1 MDILYLENL
10 KQCPDFVET
19 FKRPGK
25 YFKVNI
31 EGMELEANYESY
43 KDNIIH
49 IVRTGNN
56 LRFYHWIHAYLAYKY
71 FTDQGKQVEGF
82 MIELVDGKKENI
94 NLDRLVIREPNIL
107 KELRKLKKGYR
118 NPGSHCRFCKIKTEC
133 HKELLKKG
141 DLTVIPSIS
150 EKVLK
155 DFEKMN
161 VDPLEVI
168 NNREEIDGFRS
179 FQRKA
184 LFNMKSVF
192 EDKTLKL
199 NEINLPDDYIVFDV
213 ETYDNHDFLF
223 GFLDNDEYIPF
234 FFEDENKNDFEE
246 MIEYLDNRNKK
257 LVHYDV
263 HDTKALRK
271 ISKFRPE
278 LKSKIDKILED
289 SLDLFDVILKD
300 FSFPV
305 TSYSLKDISK
315 YFGFEWRTDLNGF
328 AVLTVYQRYLKGD
341 KSVMQKIYDYNEDDC
356 RATRHVLEAL
366 KKFWKIRYFGWKSRN
381 RLAIP
386 VVRCWLLVVCK

>member
-31 EGMELEANYESY
+31 EGMELEANYEKY
-43 KDNIIH
+43 EDNMIH

-71 FTDQGKQVEGF
+71 FTEQGKKVDGF
-82 MIELVDGKKENI
+82 VIELVDGKKEKI
-94 NLDRLVIREPNIL
+94 KLDRLIIREPNIL

-133 HKELLKKG
+133 HRELLKKG

-155 DFEKMN
+155 DFEMMN

-168 NNREEIDGFRS
+168 NNRDEIDDFRS

-199 NEINLPDDYIVFDV
+199 NERKLPDDYIVFDV
-213 ETYDNHDFLF
+213 ETYGNHDFLF

-234 FFEDENKNDFEE
+234 FFEDANKNDFEE

-271 ISKFRPE
+271 IAKFRPE
-278 LKSKIDKILED
+278 LRSKIDKILED

-315 YFGFEWRTDLNGF
+315 YFGFEWRTNLNGF

-341 KSVMQKIYDYNEDDC
+341 KSVMQEIYDYNEDDC
-356 RATRHVLEAL
+356 RATRHVLEEL
-366 KKFWKIRYFGWKSRN
+366 KKF
-381 RLAIP
+381 
-386 VVRCWLLVVCK
+386 

>member
-1 MDILYLENL
+1 
-10 KQCPDFVET
+10 
-19 FKRPGK
+19 
-25 YFKVNI
+25 
-31 EGMELEANYESY
+31 
-43 KDNIIH
+43 
-49 IVRTGNN
+49 
-56 LRFYHWIHAYLAYKY
+56 
-71 FTDQGKQVEGF
+71 
-82 MIELVDGKKENI
+82 
-94 NLDRLVIREPNIL
+94 
-107 KELRKLKKGYR
+107 
-118 NPGSHCRFCKIKTEC
+118 
-133 HKELLKKG
+133 LLKKG

-155 DFEKMN
+155 DFEMMN

-168 NNREEIDGFRS
+168 NNRDEIDDFRS

-199 NEINLPDDYIVFDV
+199 NERKLPDDYIVFDV
-213 ETYDNHDFLF
+213 ETYGNHDFLF

-234 FFEDENKNDFEE
+234 FFEDANKNDFEE

-271 ISKFRPE
+271 IAKFRPE
-278 LKSKIDKILED
+278 LRSKIDKILED

-315 YFGFEWRTDLNGF
+315 YFGFEWRTNLNGF

-341 KSVMQKIYDYNEDDC
+341 KSVMQEIYDYNEDDC
-356 RATRHVLEAL
+356 RATRHVLEEL
-366 KKFWKIRYFGWKSRN
+366 KKF
-381 RLAIP
+381 
-386 VVRCWLLVVCK
+386 